1 MKRSILTSV
10 SVAALFAAVP
20 AMAQNNTSTVNQTNA
35 WNEAVVTQ
43 SGSNAQSTVQQDGDG
58 LEFSRRNR
66 VRVEQSGN
74 GAESS
79 INQVSGN
86 RNRADVRQ
94 NGDSTSIIRQD
105 GPQLDA
111 EVNQTGDGNFSNI
124 DQAGRQATVGVP
136 LNSAATGVVQVG
148 NNNSSDIDQN
158 PTTWS
163 EAAVSQ
169 FGNNNISN
177 LRQETLGTNGGN
189 ENSSASVL
197 QDGDRNSS
205 TLTQT
210 SGTTPSLLIANV
222 NQNGDDNSSMLTQ
235 TGADNSASLLQDGNR
250 NASMIN
256 QSGVGGNVDVE
267 QFGNENDSFVTQESG
282 ATAIVRQE
290 EIGNNFG
297 RPRTDRGG
305 EPVRANYSTINQG
318 GGAAGAVADVDQRG
332 QLNLSRVTQ
341 NGGAAQA
348 EVTQIG
354 IFNESTVTQNGAS
367 EAEVYQGGAYG
378 DNRSVVTQNVGGASA
393 IVDQRA
399 DRTDPTYFPTN
410 DSTITQDSA
419 ATADVGQLGQQN
431 VSSVAQLGGAAGA
444 TATVR
449 QENTN
454 AAAGASDINSSTV
467 TQSALT
473 TAFVEQIGEA
483 NTSTVNQT
491 GASTVALAANIR
503 QYGSDSTS
511 TLEQGGSNNQA
522 SLLQLAG
529 SSFNNSNITQTG
541 SNGLVEVT
549 QGGSGHLSNV
559 TQGGANNS
567 AFVDQSGSG
576 HTSTISQGGSSN
588 IATVTQSGG
597 L

>member
-1 MKRSILTSV
+1 MKRSILASV
-10 SVAALFAAVP
+10 SVAALFAAAP
-20 AMAQNNTSTVNQTNA
+20 AMAQDNTSTVNQTNA

-58 LEFSRRNR
+58 QQFSRRNR

-74 GAESS
+74 GAEST

-94 NGDSTSIIRQD
+94 NGDSTSTIRQD

-111 EVNQTGDGNFSNI
+111 EVNQTGDGNSSNI

-148 NNNSSDIDQN
+148 NNNFSDIDQN

-169 FGNNNISN
+169 FGNSNSSN
-177 LRQETLGTNGGN
+177 LRQETLGTSGGN
-189 ENSSASVL
+189 ENSSSSVL

-205 TLTQT
+205 TLNQI

-235 TGADNSASLLQDGNR
+235 TGADNSASLLQDGDR

-256 QSGVGGNVDVE
+256 QSGVGGNVEVE

-290 EIGNNFG
+290 EGSSINA

-318 GGAAGAVADVDQRG
+318 AGATGARAEVDQSG
-332 QLNLSRVTQ
+332 ELNLSRVSQ
-341 NGGAAQA
+341 NGGASQA
-348 EVTQIG
+348 EVEQRG
-354 IFNESTVTQNGAS
+354 IFNESTVNQTGAS
-367 EAEVYQGGAYG
+367 IASVYQGGAYG
-378 DNRSVVTQNVGGASA
+378 DNRSVVNQNVSGASA
-393 IVDQRA
+393 TVDQRA

-410 DSTITQDSA
+410 DSTITQDAA

-431 VSSVAQLGGAAGA
+431 VSNVAQLGGSAGA

-449 QENTN
+449 QTNTN
-454 AAAGASDINSSTV
+454 AAAGAGDINSSIV
-467 TQSALT
+467 NQSALT
-473 TAFVEQIGEA
+473 TAFVEQIGEG
-483 NTSTVNQT
+483 NTSTVDQT
-491 GASTVALAANIR
+491 GGSSVARAADIA
-503 QYGSDSTS
+503 QYGNDSIS
-511 TLEQGGSNNQA
+511 TLEQGGSNNEA

-529 SSFNNSNITQTG
+529 SSFNESNILQTG

-559 TQGGANNS
+559 TQGGTANS
-567 AFVDQSGSG
+567 AFVNQSGSG
-576 HTSTISQGGSSN
+576 HTSTISQGGSTN
-588 IATVTQSGG
+588 TATVTQSGG